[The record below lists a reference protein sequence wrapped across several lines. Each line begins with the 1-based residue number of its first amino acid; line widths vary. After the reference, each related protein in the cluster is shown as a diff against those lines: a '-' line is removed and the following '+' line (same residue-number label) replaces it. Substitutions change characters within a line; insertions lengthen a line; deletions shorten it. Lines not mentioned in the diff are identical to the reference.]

1 MKRELVE
8 RARALGFD
16 KARVAA
22 ADAVEHAGFYRD
34 WLKLGYAGEMEY
46 LAASAAKRLDV
57 DRFLPGARSVVVV
70 AMNYWTGEPAR
81 GGVSC
86 YAWGRPYQEL
96 MMARLEELKAFVN
109 SRGAKARI
117 TVDTGAVL
125 EKRWAAAAGVGW
137 TGKHSLQLDAELGSW
152 FYLGVL
158 VTDAELEPD
167 AQAADLCGACTACID
182 ACPTGAIVE
191 PYVVDSRKCISYL
204 TIEKRGAID
213 DGLKA
218 EMGNWVFGCDVCQ
231 QVCPV
236 NAKAPRTSEPAFRP
250 VEGLE
255 APDPVALLRAREG
268 AFRSTGVSRAKRAG
282 LARNAAIALGN
293 AGSAKAIPPLREAL
307 KDRDAGVRD
316 AAAWALRRLGGS
328 TQG

>member
-1 MKRELVE
+1 VKRELVE

-22 ADAVEHAGFYRD
+22 VDGRD
-34 WLKLGYAGEMEY
+34 RSGHFRQWLLFGNAGEMDY
-46 LAASAAKRLDV
+46 LAASAEKRLDI
-57 DRFLPGARSVVVV
+57 RKFLPGARSVLVV

-86 YAWGRPYQEL
+86 YAWGRPYQDL
-96 MMARLEELKAFVN
+96 MMARLEELKAFVR

-125 EKRWAAAAGVGW
+125 EKQWAVAAGLGW
-137 TGKHSLQLDAELGSW
+137 SGKHSLQLDADLGSW

-167 AQAADLCGACTACID
+167 GPVADGCGACTACID
-182 ACPTGAIVE
+182 ACPTGAIE
-191 PYVVDSRKCISYL
+191 PPHVVDSRKCISYL
-204 TIEKRGAID
+204 TIEKRGPID
-213 DGLKA
+213 DARKA
-218 EMGNWVFGCDVCQ
+218 EMGGWIFGCDVCQ

-236 NAKAPRTSEPAFRP
+236 NAKAPTTVEPAFRP
-250 VEGLE
+250 VESLD
-255 APDPVALLRAREG
+255 APDLVALLRSKEG
-268 AFRSTGVSRAKRAG
+268 AFHSTGVARAKRAG

-293 AGSAKAIPPLREAL
+293 TGRTDAIPALREAL

-316 AAAWALRRLGGS
+316 AAAWALKRLG
-328 TQG
+328 TTP